1 MTKPG
6 KLFWRLLSKRQDTN
20 ENNHDKHKNQGSEY
34 ISRYHL
40 LNNEAKNPFSNR
52 YSVVLLR
59 SSKDFM
65 QEGDSLTEK
74 KEYGG
79 DVLVHVSHDKK
90 STGAEYQNL
99 TSRKAL
105 FKKVNDF
112 AEKSYK
118 ARAVRPKVRFFLSSS
133 RRNYYGGKRLPKKYR
148 GNLW

>member
-1 MTKPG
+1 
-6 KLFWRLLSKRQDTN
+6 
-20 ENNHDKHKNQGSEY
+20 
-34 ISRYHL
+34 
-40 LNNEAKNPFSNR
+40 
-52 YSVVLLR
+52 
-59 SSKDFM
+59 M

-79 DVLVHVSHDKK
+79 DVLVHASHDKK

-118 ARAVRPKVRFFLSSS
+118 ARAVRPKVRFFCLAADGITMVVKDYQKSTGGI
-133 RRNYYGGKRLPKKYR
+133 YGEDT
-148 GNLW
+148 